1 MRRTLFAV
9 AVAFAAFASAALA
22 QSGNAQQTGRPAVM
36 DVARNVQRSYE
47 SVRDFSADFVHVYA
61 GGVLGQRVTERGTV
75 LIKKPWKMR
84 WTYTAP
90 ERKVF
95 VSDGTKLYSYIPE
108 DKQVIVSSIPAT
120 DETSTPTLFLAGK
133 GNITRDFVVTWADPA
148 TVQAPP
154 DTYALKLVP
163 TRKEQDYEWLVLVVD
178 RKTFQ
183 IRMLATTDQQ
193 GGQSTF
199 TFSNLK
205 ENVNIPDKNFTFQIP
220 RGVDVVTGDAP
231 IK

>member
-1 MRRTLFAV
+1 MFAA
-9 AVAFAAFASAALA
+9 AVAFAAVASAGLA
-22 QSGNAQQTGRPAVM
+22 QSGGAQPAARPPVM
-36 DVARNVQRSYE
+36 DVARSVQRSYE
-47 SVRDFSADFVHVYA
+47 SVRDFSADFVHVYT

-84 WTYTAP
+84 WTYTTP

-108 DKQVIVSSIPAT
+108 DKQVIVSSIPAS

-133 GNITRDFVVTWADPA
+133 GNITRDFVITWANPA
-148 TVQAPP
+148 LVQAPP

-178 RKTFQ
+178 RRSFQ

-199 TFSNLK
+199 TFSNLR
-205 ENVNIPDKNFTFQIP
+205 ENVNIPDRQFTFQIP
-220 RGVDVVTGDAP
+220 RGVEVITSDAP
-231 IK
+231 IR